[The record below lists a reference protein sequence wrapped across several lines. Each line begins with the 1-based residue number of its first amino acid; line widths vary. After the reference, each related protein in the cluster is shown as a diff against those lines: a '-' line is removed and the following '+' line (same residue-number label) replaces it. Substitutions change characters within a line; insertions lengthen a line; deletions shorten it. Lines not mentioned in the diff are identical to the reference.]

1 MAQFDVHRNRGTN
14 RDAIPYVVVVQSAI
28 FDGYKRRVV
37 VPLVKKSYLDKVTL
51 PRFNPTFT
59 IEGTPVVLHPLELVS
74 VATDKL
80 GNVVHSLAEHGQL
93 IIDALD
99 ELITRAHG

>member
-1 MAQFDVHRNRGTN
+1 MAQFDVHRNRGAN

-37 VPLVKKSYLDKVTL
+37 VPLVNKSFLEKVTL
-51 PRFNPTFT
+51 PRLNPTFV
-59 IEGTPVVLHPLELVS
+59 IEGTSVVLHPLELVS
-74 VATDKL
+74 VSTDTL
-80 GNVVHSLAEHGQL
+80 GEVVHSLAEQGQQ

-99 ELITRAHG
+99 GLMTQAHG

>member
-1 MAQFDVHRNRGTN
+1 MAQFGVHRNRGAD

-28 FDGYKRRVV
+28 FEGYKRRVV
-37 VPLVKKSYLDKVTL
+37 APLVKKSYIDRITL
-51 PRFNPTFT
+51 PRFNPTFI
-59 IEGTPVVLHPLELVS
+59 IEGTPVVIHPLEIVS

-80 GNVVHSLAEHGQL
+80 GKVVHSLAKDGQQ

-99 ELITRAHG
+99 ELITRAPG